1 MVRQRLEGPDI
12 IPKIK
17 QKIQEHD
24 LQYVGIEKAG
34 YQLSIIQI
42 ARREGL
48 IVKELKPDRDKV
60 NRALPLSAFME
71 GGSMF
76 FNQAITD
83 YDDLKRELLQFPD
96 GEHDDMVDAL
106 AYGVLEI
113 KNKNRYIAY

>member
-48 IVKELKPDRDKV
+48 IVKELKPDTDKV
-60 NRALPLSAFME
+60 NRALPLSAYME
-71 GGSMF
+71 GGSLF
-76 FNQAITD
+76 FNQALMD
-83 YDDLKRELLQFPD
+83 YDDLKR
-96 GEHDDMVDAL
+96 EHDDMVDAL

-113 KNKNRYIAY
+113 KNKNRFIAY